1 MHDVLFLR
9 KLLEEVFLQN
19 EYVKQ
24 VSEILEQETEPK
36 WGEEAGEFI
45 LQIPFSLVE
54 GCLRGPHFLA
64 LPALPHTSLEK
75 C

>member
-24 VSEILEQETEPK
+24 VREILEQETEPK
-36 WGEEAGEFI
+36 
-45 LQIPFSLVE
+45 
-54 GCLRGPHFLA
+54 
-64 LPALPHTSLEK
+64 
-75 C
+75 